1 MNIDNWTAK
10 QPSLKIQ
17 KRISENKNLETVKR
31 TTEVVKK
38 PMFIWQEQILNE
50 SLILAQDE
58 RWRRA

>member
-1 MNIDNWTAK
+1 MIIEQ

-17 KRISENKNLETVKR
+17 REIFRANIVQKR
-31 TTEVVKK
+31 TGFQNNSKGRMAQSHSERQT
-38 PMFIWQEQILNE
+38 LYNE